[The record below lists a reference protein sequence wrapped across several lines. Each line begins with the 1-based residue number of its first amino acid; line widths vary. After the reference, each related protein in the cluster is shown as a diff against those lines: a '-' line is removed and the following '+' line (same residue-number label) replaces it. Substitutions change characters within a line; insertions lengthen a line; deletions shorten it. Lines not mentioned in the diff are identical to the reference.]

1 MIVILKANKCLVTSV
16 SGILQI
22 ALPKRSLEDLFS
34 LNYFRN
40 LEARIGVIF
49 QIDIYVT
56 QRRLEIYFGNDGLND
71 ILSS

>member
-56 QRRLEIYFGNDGLND
+56 QRRLEIYFRNDGLSD